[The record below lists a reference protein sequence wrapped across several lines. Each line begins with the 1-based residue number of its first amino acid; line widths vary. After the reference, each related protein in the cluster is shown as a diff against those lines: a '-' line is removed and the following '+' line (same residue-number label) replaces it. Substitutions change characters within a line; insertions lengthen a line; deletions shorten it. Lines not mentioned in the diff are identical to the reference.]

1 MEEEKETVNQENNS
15 NITKYLDEINNLKAN
30 SVSKEE
36 YDKLR
41 DENSELLKSIV
52 NSRAPEKE
60 EPKKPAVDINEL
72 RANFRKENP
81 SNLEYVENALRLRDA
96 VIEQGGTDPFLPQ
109 GKKIIPTEQD
119 IEAANRVASV
129 LKECVDYA
137 DGDSQLFTNELY
149 RRIL

>member
-1 MEEEKETVNQENNS
+1 MEEKKETVNQENNS

-41 DENSELLKSIV
+41 EENSELLKSIV

-60 EPKKPAVDINEL
+60 EPKKPAVSINEL

-81 SNLEYVENALRLRDA
+81 SNLEYVENALKLRDA
-96 VIEQGGTDPFLPQ
+96 IIEQGGTDPFLPQ

>member
-1 MEEEKETVNQENNS
+1 MEEKKETVNQENNS

-41 DENSELLKSIV
+41 EENSELLKSIV

-81 SNLEYVENALRLRDA
+81 SNLEYVENALKLRDA
-96 VIEQGGTDPFLPQ
+96 IIEQGGTDPFLPQ

>member
-1 MEEEKETVNQENNS
+1 MEEKKETVNQENNS

-72 RANFRKENP
+72 RVNFRKENP
-81 SNLEYVENALRLRDA
+81 SNLEYVENALKLRDA
-96 VIEQGGTDPFLPQ
+96 IIEQGGTDPFLPQ

>member
-1 MEEEKETVNQENNS
+1 MEEKKETVNQENNS

-41 DENSELLKSIV
+41 EENSELLKSIV
-52 NSRAPEKE
+52 NSRAPKKE

-81 SNLEYVENALRLRDA
+81 SNLEYVENALKLRDA
-96 VIEQGGTDPFLPQ
+96 IIEQGGTDPFLPQ